1 MGMELS
7 NQAST
12 PNGHIL
18 IIDDNF
24 QFCAFL
30 KLSLEAE
37 GFSVNIASE
46 ATSGLVSIE
55 HSAPSMVLVSEK
67 LPMQNLRQLT
77 DGLQNSKC
85 NVPLV
90 LMTSLKDA
98 SREAQD
104 LGFDHHL
111 EKPFIE
117 DNWFKVMR
125 ELLPA

>member
-1 MGMELS
+1 MELS
-7 NQAST
+7 NQTASS
-12 PNGHIL
+12 NGHIL

-37 GFSVNIASE
+37 GFSVNFAPE
-46 ATSGLVSIE
+46 AVSGLATIE
-55 HSAPSMVLVSEK
+55 SSVPSMVLVSEK
-67 LPMQNLRQLT
+67 LPMQNLKQLT
-77 DGLQNSKC
+77 EGLQNSKSTI
-85 NVPLV
+85 PLV

-98 SREAQD
+98 EKEAQD

-117 DNWFKVMR
+117 DNWFRVMR
-125 ELLPA
+125 QFLPA